1 MASQHPAKTARLPR
15 LLREPTLHFFA
26 IALGVLWV
34 HGLVVGDPRTIDV
47 APALK
52 ADLLRR
58 YHDQLGRPPTSAEA
72 DAFIA
77 SWKTDE
83 ALYREALRQGL
94 DREEPAVRTL
104 LISTLR
110 DRLLQQARL
119 PEPTEAELQQF
130 LAQHRTDYELPL
142 IYEHEYVVFPKQEP
156 GAQER
161 RAKYEKQ
168 LLAGATP
175 ASLALRSTVANVN
188 RERIVQEFGLEV
200 AEKIAHLPLGQWQ
213 ELETQ
218 DRWLLVKLN
227 QIQGGL
233 AEPSLLREQ
242 LRAGFQAMMA
252 QRALEQATAAVAR
265 RYHFEEKS
273 R

>member
-1 MASQHPAKTARLPR
+1 
-15 LLREPTLHFFA
+15 
-26 IALGVLWV
+26 
-34 HGLVVGDPRTIDV
+34 
-47 APALK
+47 
-52 ADLLRR
+52 
-58 YHDQLGRPPTSAEA
+58 
-72 DAFIA
+72 
-77 SWKTDE
+77 
-83 ALYREALRQGL
+83 
-94 DREEPAVRTL
+94 
-104 LISTLR
+104 
-110 DRLLQQARL
+110 
-119 PEPTEAELQQF
+119 
-130 LAQHRTDYELPL
+130 
-142 IYEHEYVVFPKQEP
+142 VVFPKQEP

-252 QRALEQATAAVAR
+252 QRALEQATEAVVR
-265 RYHFEEKS
+265 RYHFEERS